1 MQMQIDSM
9 AIDLEKLFFTRVEI
23 VTPEKKEAIP
33 DEEVYI
39 ENIEKSIQTIDKLEH
54 QLILRVGSV
63 TLPKRLLSENIAPP
77 TIECKNKAQSIILK
91 LYKDFSVHPIRI
103 SASIEEGIFIKY
115 TNYKNQRDLSIEIY
129 NDLNVAAIVTKND
142 ETITSRDIYNE
153 SFSEIYKIFYST

>member
-1 MQMQIDSM
+1 MQPDTLTIDYQG
-9 AIDLEKLFFTRVEI
+9 LFSPRVRLFTNNEE
-23 VTPEKKEAIP
+23 TFP
-33 DEEVYI
+33 DEEARI
-39 ENIEKSIQTIDKLEH
+39 ENINESIQTIDKLEH
-54 QLILRVGSV
+54 QLILWVDSV

-77 TIECKNKAQSIILK
+77 TIECKNKAQSIVSK
-91 LYKDFSVHPIRI
+91 LHKDFSINPLRI

-115 TNYKNQRDLSIEIY
+115 TNHINQRDLSIEIY